1 MKSSSRSLIW
11 PSHHRTVRDG
21 VWSEGEEEEEEEK
34 ASERRGFQDGMD
46 LRLCAMMQ
54 LT

>member
-11 PSHHRTVRDG
+11 PSHHRTVRDE
-21 VWSEGEEEEEEEK
+21 VWSEGEEEEEEE